1 MSTLTHNRTGRPL
14 GSRDKK
20 KRRIKDTKAAFKKRS
35 EAAKKAA
42 ATRARKRAEKS
53 AALKKSAPDR
63 PDIERPDVEA
73 VPYPRAGDNQEF
85 REFLEEL
92 KAQDEPKVTPK
103 TAAAAPGE
111 MLQVTDVAEW
121 VAWPFMVWA
130 TKNNLKDLMLT
141 DAESMELAEPL
152 TSILNRHGVAELVP
166 PDVMDGLKLAARAT
180 PVMAQR
186 FDRVKCERQRRAAAG
201 DGAPGQPN
209 SGGPQGGGPAVQGAP
224 VQAPKE
230 V

>member
-1 MSTLTHNRTGRPL
+1 MGTLTHNRTGRPT
-14 GSRDKK
+14 GSKDKRPRK
-20 KRRIKDTKAAFKKRS
+20 IRDTKAAAKKRS
-35 EAAKKAA
+35 DAAKKAA
-42 ATRARKRAEKS
+42 VTRAKKRAEK
-53 AALKKSAPDR
+53 AASLRAD
-63 PDIERPDVEA
+63 RPDVERA
-73 VPYPRAGDNQEF
+73 EVEPTPYPRAGDNPEF

-92 KAQDEPKVTPK
+92 KAQDDKKDTPR

-111 MLQVTDVAEW
+111 LLQVKDVAEW

-166 PDVMDGLKLAARAT
+166 PDVMDGLKLAARTT
-180 PVMAQR
+180 PVMVER
-186 FDRVKCERQRRAAAG
+186 FDRVKRERQRRAAAG
-201 DGAPGQPN
+201 EGAPVQPN
-209 SGGPQGGGPAVQGAP
+209 VTGLHGGGPAVQGAP
-224 VQAPKE
+224 IQAPKE